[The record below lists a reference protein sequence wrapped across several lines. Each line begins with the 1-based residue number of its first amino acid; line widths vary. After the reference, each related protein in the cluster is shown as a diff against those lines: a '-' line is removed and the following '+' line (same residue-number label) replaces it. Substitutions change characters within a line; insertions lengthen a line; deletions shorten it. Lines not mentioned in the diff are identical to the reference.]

1 MVLCRGGSIPKL
13 IEFVCQRGTLQ
24 KLIQYSVRTPV
35 NPNNH
40 DQTHKFPFFAADVL
54 ASNAMILQALL
65 EGGWNNHAA
74 AAADDKDESSKSDQ
88 ENNNSGDEDASAAS
102 GGKKAKGS
110 TGTAKNE
117 HEMVQSALK
126 SGNQNVSR
134 VLC

>member
-24 KLIQYSVRTPV
+24 KLIQYSVQTPV

-65 EGGWNNHAA
+65 EGGWNNS
-74 AAADDKDESSKSDQ
+74 ADDKEESNKSDQ
-88 ENNNSGDEDASAAS
+88 ENSDDDAGSGN
-102 GGKKAKGS
+102 KAKNS
-110 TGTAKNE
+110 AAKNE
-117 HEMVQSALK
+117 HEMVQSALN
-126 SGNQNVSR
+126 SGNENVSTTNQQDG
-134 VLC
+134 

>member
-24 KLIQYSVRTPV
+24 KLIQYSVQTPV

-65 EGGWNNHAA
+65 EGGWNNS
-74 AAADDKDESSKSDQ
+74 ADDKEESNKSDQ
-88 ENNNSGDEDASAAS
+88 EGSGDEDSSAAA
-102 GGKKAKGS
+102 GKKAKNAA
-110 TGTAKNE
+110 AKNE
-117 HEMVQSALK
+117 HEMVQSALN

-134 VLC
+134 